1 MWSPAP
7 LPSAERGEP
16 PLAAHP
22 EGPAGCSPV
31 AQRKE
36 RMPEPLE
43 GRLLLQ
49 SFSEPL
55 LSLPTPTAEELVYER
70 VPG

>member
-31 AQRKE
+31 AQRKL
-36 RMPEPLE
+36 RAHEPLE
-43 GRLLLQ
+43 ARLLWQ
-49 SFSEPL
+49 SFSDLP
-55 LSLPTPTAEELVYER
+55 LSLPTPNAEELVSEQ